1 MVFIVPNSL
10 DPFKLKEL
18 LKIIIELS
26 GPTLDGKESVQC
38 FKKSKKGGKM
48 FKKVKIRA

>member
-1 MVFIVPNSL
+1 MVFIVLNSL

-26 GPTLDGKESVQC
+26 GPILDGKESVQC
-38 FKKSKKGGKM
+38 FKKRAKKEERCLKRSK
-48 FKKVKIRA
+48 